1 MADAKKTDAKTAQ
14 KKLNLAMRDIIG
26 EAYAFVRGREF
37 TKQMAN
43 VTYEQLIDE
52 AIDHIEGTPGK
63 VPLRPTLLDR
73 ISKIK
78 TKIEG
83 AVNTVKSK
91 SINYWAL
98 DNQDSNVNTDEKDS
112 TKTTA

>member
-1 MADAKKTDAKTAQ
+1 MATDAKTAQ

-26 EAYAFVRGREF
+26 SAYGFVRGREY

-63 VPLRPTLLDR
+63 ATLRPTLLAR
-73 ISKIK
+73 IAKIK
-78 TKIEG
+78 SEIEG
-83 AVNTVKSK
+83 AVKTVKSK
-91 SINYWAL
+91 SVNYWAL
-98 DNQDSNVNTDEKDS
+98 DNQDSNVNTDETDS
-112 TKTTA
+112 SKIVA